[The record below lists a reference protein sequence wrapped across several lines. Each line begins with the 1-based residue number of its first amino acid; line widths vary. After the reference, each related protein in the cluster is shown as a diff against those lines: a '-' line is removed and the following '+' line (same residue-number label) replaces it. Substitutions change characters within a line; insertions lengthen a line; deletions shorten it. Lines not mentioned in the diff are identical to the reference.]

1 MTFQAVSYAADFLL
15 HKVEYIHCQPE
26 GKRSTRTNQQSSW
39 HTMLEIHASALTTYD
54 NSGRLS
60 RTRRVTPTPWRLQQI
75 TTNKVVPPPS
85 AGGSPVLP
93 CCRFCS
99 ASSRTSTPF
108 GESFATELR
117 GKDHLYL
124 RCKMCGIR
132 TVAALIWGPFLSLTE
147 LYMVAEF
154 LSHIFISITAF
165 DSLMSEISDSPG
177 FDCKLWQNWFWAD
190 VFFALP

>member
-1 MTFQAVSYAADFLL
+1 VGEKAEPSGVFPPNYPHTSTSSFSSHTYFLFSPFALIIIGMTFQAVSYAADFLL

-124 RCKMCGIR
+124 RCKMCGTR
-132 TVAALIWGPFLSLTE
+132 TVAALNMGSFS
-147 LYMVAEF
+147 F
-154 LSHIFISITAF
+154 F
-165 DSLMSEISDSPG
+165 DRAIYG
-177 FDCKLWQNWFWAD
+177 C
-190 VFFALP
+190 